1 MGNKILRLDNR
12 DLGNLY
18 AVRAIQT
25 GIPAEEAE
33 RFANLIRTCPRQ
45 LYDAF
50 RRRGHHLTGVREG
63 QADLAADANQA
74 GKVLLEQILAG
85 LIRQPAAV
93 NQFRNESEI
102 PEHSDVRVITT
113 VYREKGG
120 YADIGAFADSRST
133 GARWNGHNY
142 ISDWKRFT

>member
-1 MGNKILRLDNR
+1 MIKYKMGNKILRLDNR

-50 RRRGHHLTGVREG
+50 
-63 QADLAADANQA
+63 
-74 GKVLLEQILAG
+74 
-85 LIRQPAAV
+85 
-93 NQFRNESEI
+93 
-102 PEHSDVRVITT
+102 
-113 VYREKGG
+113 
-120 YADIGAFADSRST
+120 
-133 GARWNGHNY
+133 
-142 ISDWKRFT
+142 